1 MRFVK
6 LSCGKRQ
13 HHTQSHGECTQM
25 CSASLF
31 WQQIWGFGGEP
42 ALSSFLLLQ
51 RPSHTQSASSARFS
65 SRGSRP
71 VTLTLSPWT
80 RPGPLCCL
88 VSYLLTQGSVLRCSD
103 CTAHLHWATKRR
115 RRKKKRQKPAWDRDK
130 DLLIVLLTVS
140 LISLKQGWWECELP
154 SKHAFG
160 GSDTR
165 SVDWVMVGNF
175 GERGETPND

>member
-1 MRFVK
+1 MHIDV
-6 LSCGKRQ
+6 
-13 HHTQSHGECTQM
+13 
-25 CSASLF
+25 F

-115 RRKKKRQKPAWDRDK
+115 RRRKKKTKASMRQR
-130 DLLIVLLTVS
+130 
-140 LISLKQGWWECELP
+140 QGSFNRFINCITDFTE
-154 SKHAFG
+154 AG
-160 GSDTR
+160 
-165 SVDWVMVGNF
+165 MV
-175 GERGETPND
+175 RM